1 MKLGGGLERGKE
13 KGGEFVSELGLFLLG
28 EWGAY
33 ISESCD
39 NSAGHVRA
47 ENILRMLSHCVCVV
61 CKQECRATRTCEGV
75 NGEFGELCWKLKLL
89 LLLLSQEKDRI
100 RKTYNILSSLSSTF
114 NASWTTDSHT
124 WFAWIRSSS
133 AFND

>member
-39 NSAGHVRA
+39 NSAGHVKA

-61 CKQECRATRTCEGV
+61 CKQECRATRTWEGV
-75 NGEFGELCWKLKLL
+75 NGELGELCWKLKLL
-89 LLLLSQEKDRI
+89 LLLSQEKDRI
-100 RKTYNILSSLSSTF
+100 SKTYNILSSLSSTF

-124 WFAWIRSSS
+124 
-133 AFND
+133 

>member
-1 MKLGGGLERGKE
+1 VKLVGEFENGKE
-13 KGGEFVSELGLFLLG
+13 KEGEVSELRPALPG

-39 NSAGHVRA
+39 NSAGDVRA

-75 NGEFGELCWKLKLL
+75 NGEFGELRRKL
-89 LLLLSQEKDRI
+89 E
-100 RKTYNILSSLSSTF
+100 
-114 NASWTTDSHT
+114 
-124 WFAWIRSSS
+124 
-133 AFND
+133 

>member
-1 MKLGGGLERGKE
+1 MKLEGGFECGKE
-13 KGGEFVSELGLFLLG
+13 KEDEVSGSWPALLG

-75 NGEFGELCWKLKLL
+75 NGEFWELCRKL
-89 LLLLSQEKDRI
+89 E
-100 RKTYNILSSLSSTF
+100 
-114 NASWTTDSHT
+114 
-124 WFAWIRSSS
+124 
-133 AFND
+133 